1 MPVVTIRGQL
11 GSGAPEIGKRVAEH
25 LEIDYVDREI
35 IAEVAARLDYPK
47 RKIEAKEMPAGTL
60 RGRIAEALK
69 HNYPTVGGGSGL
81 GTPIPMYLPSWET
94 PLDDPSYLAG
104 LEAVIRELAT
114 SQAIVIRGRG
124 SQFILKGYPGSLHV
138 LVIAPLETRVARIM
152 QSQKLGEKEAKQEIT
167 RFDTSRHEF
176 IKRFFKAELEDPIN
190 YDLVINTQYLDIEAA
205 TSIIADAVS
214 VRAKTVT

>member
-1 MPVVTIRGQL
+1 
-11 GSGAPEIGKRVAEH
+11 
-25 LEIDYVDREI
+25 
-35 IAEVAARLDYPK
+35 
-47 RKIEAKEMPAGTL
+47 
-60 RGRIAEALK
+60 
-69 HNYPTVGGGSGL
+69 
-81 GTPIPMYLPSWET
+81 
-94 PLDDPSYLAG
+94 
-104 LEAVIRELAT
+104 
-114 SQAIVIRGRG
+114 
-124 SQFILKGYPGSLHV
+124 
-138 LVIAPLETRVARIM
+138 M